1 MPLLQGTGRAA
12 RNGSFALA
20 LAAALLLPA
29 AAAGQN
35 MAWVQQY
42 GTNRAEH
49 GNSVSYGEFGVY
61 VAGDTIGVLPG
72 QAAAGLN
79 DKDAFVSLHDEAGSL
94 KWIRQFGSAA
104 VAEDIATAVAADGS
118 GAYVVGYT
126 KGALGGQTNLGGSDA
141 FVRKYDKDG
150 NVLWTRQFG
159 TAADDQA
166 TAVVAHTSGVYV
178 VGNIS
183 CCGAVLPPFPALTG
197 ADAFIRKY
205 DGDGNEIWT
214 RIVGTAEADFAY
226 SVAVDS
232 TGVYIGGSTGGVF
245 VAGAG
250 LRDGYVRKLNLE
262 GTHLW
267 TRQIGGLLPNGNATN
282 DDLYAVAVGTGG
294 VYATGAIAT
303 GALPGQSSLGG
314 LWDAYVAK
322 LDPATGELKWTR
334 QFGTSGDDTGY
345 GIAVGAGHVLVTGGT
360 SGALPNSTFAG
371 GEDAYYRLYDFD
383 GGVVSTRQFGNGLN
397 DRVSSA
403 VAYHG
408 GFFAGGFKSGNALTL
423 EPVGD
428 NDIFLMK
435 LIPPPVVPD
444 GGVVNSASY
453 AAHPAPLAPGS
464 MATVFGAYLN
474 DGPQV
479 LSTIIG
485 QDGKVAT
492 SLGGSKVTVNNIPA
506 PILYSLASQLAIQIP
521 FEVAGQT
528 TASLVVSV
536 GGQSSVARTINI
548 APAAAGIFTVNQA
561 GTQDAIVVHSDGV
574 TLVTPQNPAR
584 INEVVVMYVTGL
596 GVLNPALA
604 TGALA
609 AANTAVTPVNLL
621 FGTTPATLD
630 YAGAAP
636 GFVGLN
642 QINARVPPG
651 SQTGNAVPI
660 LLVSSGRQ
668 ANVATIAIAP

>member
-1 MPLLQGTGRAA
+1 MPFLQGTGRAA
-12 RNGSFALA
+12 RNCSLALA

-35 MAWVQQY
+35 MPWVQQY

-72 QAAAGLN
+72 QTAAGLN
-79 DKDAFVSLHDEAGSL
+79 DKDAFISLHDEAGNL

-104 VAEDIATAVAADGS
+104 VAEDVATAVAADGS

-126 KGALGGQTNLGGSDA
+126 KGALGGQTNLGGSDV

-159 TAADDQA
+159 TAADDYLYG
-166 TAVVAHTSGVYV
+166 VVAHTSGVYV
-178 VGNIS
+178 VCNIE

-205 DGDGNEIWT
+205 DGDGNEVWT
-214 RIVGTAEADFAY
+214 RIFGSANSDYAY
-226 SVAVDS
+226 SVVADA
-232 TGVYIGGSTGGVF
+232 TGVYIGGTTTGALGV
-245 VAGAG
+245 ASGG
-250 LRDGYVRKLNLE
+250 RDGYVRKLNLD

-267 TRQIGGLLPNGNATN
+267 TRQLGGQLPNGNASN
-282 DDLYAVAVGTGG
+282 DDLFAVAVGPSG
-294 VYATGAIAT
+294 VYATGATAQ
-303 GALPGQSSLGG
+303 GAFPGQTFSGG
-314 LWDAYVAK
+314 LWDAYTAK
-322 LDPATGELKWTR
+322 LDSATGEPKWIR
-334 QFGTSGDDTGY
+334 QFGTSADDFGY
-345 GIAVGAGHVLVTGGT
+345 GIAAGAGHVLVTGGA
-360 SGALPNSTFAG
+360 GAALPNLTHVG
-371 GEDAYYRLYDFD
+371 GEDAFYRLYDFD
-383 GGVVSTRQFGNGLN
+383 GATVNTRQFGNGGN
-397 DRVSSA
+397 DRVSAA

-408 GFFAGGFKSGNALTL
+408 GFFVSGFKSGNALNL

-584 INEVVVMYVTGL
+584 INEVVVLYVTGL
-596 GVLNPALA
+596 GVLNPALG

-642 QINARVPPG
+642 QINARIPSG
-651 SQTGNAVPI
+651 AQTGNAVPI